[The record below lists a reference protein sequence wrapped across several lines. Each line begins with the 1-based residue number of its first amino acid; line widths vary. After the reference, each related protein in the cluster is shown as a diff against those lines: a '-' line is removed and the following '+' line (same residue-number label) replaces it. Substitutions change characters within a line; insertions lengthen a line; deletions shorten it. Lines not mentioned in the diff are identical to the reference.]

1 MLVGGKIARRFFS
14 TNMSDYKMLVGGKL
28 VGSPQTFD
36 VINPSTGNVFAKCP
50 ECSPQVLE
58 EAIQSAKRAFKSWR
72 STSAAERKVCMD
84 KAIAK
89 LTAGM
94 PKIADVLVKEQGKPL
109 EAAMGEVGGCIAF
122 LGHFANLEVKDK
134 IIVDDANET
143 VVQKYVPLGVVGGIT
158 PWNLPLLLAA
168 CKLGEAVNT
177 GNTIVLKPSPYTP
190 LTTLML
196 GEAFADTFPP
206 GVVNLVS
213 GNDALGRMITEHPD
227 IAKISFTGST
237 RTGKAIQSST
247 APTLKRLTLE
257 LGGNDAAVVLK
268 GADIKAIAPQIFGFA
283 MANTGQVCVAIKRVY
298 VPESMHDE
306 LVQELTTCAT
316 NAKVGDGFE
325 KGVEFGP
332 INNKM
337 QFDRVSELVE
347 DAKKSGAKINAGG
360 SALPGKGYFYPPTI
374 ISGVKE
380 GVRIVDEEQF
390 GPVLPVIS
398 YNDESQI
405 MERVNATSFG
415 LGGSVWGPPDRAAE
429 LGAQMD
435 AGSVWINH
443 HMNFTPNV
451 PFGGRKESGV
461 GRQMGEGTIEG
472 HCEVTILRIPK
483 SKL

>member
-1 MLVGGKIARRFFS
+1 
-14 TNMSDYKMLVGGKL
+14 MSEFKMLVGGQL
-28 VGSPQTFD
+28 VGSPQVFD
-36 VINPSTGNVFAKCP
+36 VINPSTGKAFAKCP
-50 ECSPQVLE
+50 ECPPQVLE
-58 EAIQSAKRAFKSWR
+58 EAIQSAKRAFPAWR
-72 STSAAERKVCMD
+72 STTAAERKACMD

-89 LTAGM
+89 IQADM

-109 EAAMGEVGGCIAF
+109 EAAMGEVGGVLGF
-122 LGHFANLEVKDK
+122 LSHFANLEVKDK
-134 IIVDDANET
+134 VIVDDENET
-143 VVQKYVPLGVVGGIT
+143 VVQKHVPLGVVGGIT
-158 PWNLPLLLAA
+158 PWNFPPLMAA
-168 CKLGEAVNT
+168 WKLGEAVMT

-196 GEAFADTFPP
+196 GEAFVDTFPP
-206 GVVNLVS
+206 GVVNLIS

-227 IAKISFTGST
+227 VAKISFTGST
-237 RTGKAIQSST
+237 RTGKAIQAST

-257 LGGNDAAVVLK
+257 LGGNDAAVILK
-268 GADIKAIAPQIFGFA
+268 GADVKTVAPQVFQFA
-283 MANTGQVCVAIKRVY
+283 MMNTGQVCIAIKRVF

-306 LVQELTTCAT
+306 FVQELTACAKS
-316 NAKVGDGFE
+316 AKVGDGFE
-325 KGVEFGP
+325 KGVQFGP

-337 QFDRVSELVE
+337 QFDRVNELVE

-360 SALPGKGYFYPPTI
+360 SPLPGSGYFYPPTI

-398 YNDESQI
+398 YTDESQI
-405 MERVNATSFG
+405 MDRVNATSFG

-435 AGSVWINH
+435 SGSVWINH
-443 HMNFTPNV
+443 HANLSPNV

-461 GRQMGEGTIEG
+461 GRQMGDGTIEG
-472 HCEVTILRIPK
+472 YCDTRVIRIPK

>member
-1 MLVGGKIARRFFS
+1 MLVGGQ
-14 TNMSDYKMLVGGKL
+14 L
-28 VGSPQTFD
+28 VGSPQVFD
-36 VINPSTGNVFAKCP
+36 VTNPSTGKVFAKCP
-50 ECSPQVLE
+50 ECPPQVLE
-58 EAIQSAKRAFKSWR
+58 QAIQAAKQAFPAWR
-72 STSAAERKVCMD
+72 SKPPAERKSCMD

-89 LTAGM
+89 IQGDM
-94 PKIADVLVKEQGKPL
+94 PRIADILVKEQGKPL
-109 EAAMGEVGGCIAF
+109 EAAMGEVGGVLAF
-122 LGHFANLEVKDK
+122 LSHFANLEVKDK
-134 IIVDDANET
+134 IIVDDENET
-143 VVQKYVPLGVVGGIT
+143 VVEKHVPLGVVGGIT
-158 PWNLPLLLAA
+158 PWNFPPLMAA
-168 CKLGEAVNT
+168 WKLGEAVMT

-196 GEAFADTFPP
+196 GEAFVDTFPP
-206 GVVNLVS
+206 GVVNLIS

-227 IAKISFTGST
+227 VAKISFTGST

-247 APTLKRLTLE
+247 AATLKRLTLE
-257 LGGNDAAVVLK
+257 LGGNDAAVILK
-268 GADIKAIAPQIFGFA
+268 GADVKTVAPQVFAFA
-283 MANTGQVCVAIKRVY
+283 MMNTGQVCIAIKRVF

-306 LVQELTTCAT
+306 FVQELTACAK

-337 QFDRVSELVE
+337 QFDRVNELVE
-347 DAKKSGAKINAGG
+347 DAKKAGAKINAGG
-360 SALPGKGYFYPPTI
+360 SPLPGSGYFYPPTI

-398 YNDESQI
+398 YTDESQI
-405 MERVNATSFG
+405 MDRVNATSFG

-435 AGSVWINH
+435 SGSVWINH
-443 HMNFTPNV
+443 HANLSPNV

-461 GRQMGEGTIEG
+461 GRQMGDGTIEG
-472 HCEVTILRIPK
+472 YCDTRVIRIPK